1 MAELVD
7 AGEDEGS
14 LRGLLDRLAPVVG
27 GLSAALSQASDMS
40 RISSR
45 IDSMSSALD
54 DVFRL
59 MGQIGDIASQTNVLA
74 LNAAIEAVH
83 AGEYG
88 RGFSVV
94 ASEVK
99 SLSKSSTKLGNTIL
113 DRVDLARGI
122 MDDMRQQTASVASQ
136 SASAAESGRARAE
149 DMISRIELA
158 DQRMLS
164 TVNLVRTLAEEL
176 QNGVASAVRA
186 LQFEDI
192 ATQLIA
198 CVDKRME
205 RVDGLARDV
214 DVLLAALDDAQ
225 ALARARM
232 AIEERCSAVIHA
244 PGESDVGGRRRNR
257 TLLINTGG
265 TSSPPRL
272 PTIDRTAHACPPCL
286 AMASRPLF
294 IVTRR
299 LSIGCALLTL
309 ATGAGA
315 APTPKPAKRA
325 HVVVASSRLPS
336 NTIERLQSGDP
347 ARVRERDRRRA
358 RSGQRGCGRRPHH
371 RIAAT

>member
-1 MAELVD
+1 MFSPRLPDRHLAWVTHPPKSAVYWIVLPSTGAEPSLRTTLELLRRTLGEDADRARRELAQVRTVVTDAIATLNESFHALEAQSRSQQELVAELVD

-149 DMISRIELA
+149 DMILA
-158 DQRMLS
+158 
-164 TVNLVRTLAEEL
+164 NRTR
-176 QNGVASAVRA
+176 GSAHA
-186 LQFEDI
+186 
-192 ATQLIA
+192 
-198 CVDKRME
+198 
-205 RVDGLARDV
+205 VDGQPRSHAGRRTAKRGRERSSRPAIRGHRHTTYCMRRQTDG
-214 DVLLAALDDAQ
+214 ASRRTRPGCRRPAC
-225 ALARARM
+225 RAR
-232 AIEERCSAVIHA
+232 
-244 PGESDVGGRRRNR
+244 
-257 TLLINTGG
+257 
-265 TSSPPRL
+265 
-272 PTIDRTAHACPPCL
+272 
-286 AMASRPLF
+286 
-294 IVTRR
+294 
-299 LSIGCALLTL
+299 
-309 ATGAGA
+309 
-315 APTPKPAKRA
+315 
-325 HVVVASSRLPS
+325 
-336 NTIERLQSGDP
+336 
-347 ARVRERDRRRA
+347 
-358 RSGQRGCGRRPHH
+358 
-371 RIAAT
+371 